1 MKDVRDML
9 RSDWHRILQENNK
22 EILLFCSEWR
32 EKLLN
37 AD

>member
-1 MKDVRDML
+1 MKDVRDMR

-22 EILLFCSEWR
+22 EFLRFCSEWR